1 MKRGGDWA
9 LQPLSSALRYRQV
22 RDRIRDYI
30 LDHRLRGGD
39 PLPSEGD
46 LARQLGVS
54 RNAVREGLRTLE
66 AQWII
71 EVRRG
76 SGSFV
81 REVVLDDLLASF
93 TYSLFFDSD
102 SVHELYHIRQK
113 LEENF
118 LPAALASLP
127 PQTVS
132 ELRRLLDRMRTCK
145 SWGQEYMDYD
155 MQLHR
160 TIFSGVGN
168 RTLLKLFDI
177 FSVIYRRT
185 SHVLRK
191 RSASGRRV
199 DLAAHAALVDA
210 LERRDL
216 PGALRALGSTW
227 SGLPT
232 LSLTARV
239 ETAPPHPA
247 RRGRSRGA
255 PRRRR
260 GRRA

>member
-9 LQPLSSALRYRQV
+9 LQPLGSTLRYHQV

-46 LARQLGVS
+46 LARRLQIS
-54 RNAVREGLRTLE
+54 RNAVREGLRALE
-66 AQWII
+66 AQGII

-81 REVVLDDLLASF
+81 REVVLDDLLAGF

-102 SVHELYHIRQK
+102 SVNELYHIRQK

-118 LPAALASLP
+118 LPIALANLS
-127 PQTVS
+127 PQAVR
-132 ELRRLLDRMRTCK
+132 ELRRLLDRMRACR

-177 FSVIYRRT
+177 FSAIYRRA
-185 SHVLRK
+185 SHILK
-191 RSASGRRV
+191 RRPASERHL
-199 DLAAHAALVDA
+199 DLAAHTALVDR

-216 PGALRALGSTW
+216 PGALRALRRTW
-227 SGLPT
+227 ARFPT
-232 LSLTARV
+232 LSLEARV
-239 ETAPPHPA
+239 QTAPPRA
-247 RRGRSRGA
+247 RGRRRGTL
-255 PRRRR
+255 RRRR
-260 GRRA
+260 GDPG

>member
-1 MKRGGDWA
+1 VKQGSAWA
-9 LQPLSSALRYRQV
+9 LQPLPSALRYRLV

-46 LARQLGVS
+46 LSRRLRVS
-54 RNAVREGLRTLE
+54 RNAVREGLRALE
-66 AQWII
+66 AHGII

-81 REVVLDDLLASF
+81 REIVLDDLLASF
-93 TYSLFFDSD
+93 TYSLFFDHD
-102 SVHELYHIRQK
+102 SVIELYHIRQK

-118 LPAALASLP
+118 LPLALDTLSPDTLG
-127 PQTVS
+127 
-132 ELRRLLDRMRTCK
+132 ELRRLLDRMRGCRT
-145 SWGQEYMDYD
+145 WGQEYMNFD

-177 FSVIYRRT
+177 FSIIYRQT
-185 SHVLRK
+185 NGILRK

-199 DLAAHAALVDA
+199 DLAAHSALVAA

-216 PGALRALGSTW
+216 RRALLALGRTW

-232 LSLTARV
+232 LSLRARV
-239 ETAPPHPA
+239 ETAPARPA
-247 RRGRSRGA
+247 GY
-255 PRRRR
+255 PRHDTKGSVRKD
-260 GRRA
+260 